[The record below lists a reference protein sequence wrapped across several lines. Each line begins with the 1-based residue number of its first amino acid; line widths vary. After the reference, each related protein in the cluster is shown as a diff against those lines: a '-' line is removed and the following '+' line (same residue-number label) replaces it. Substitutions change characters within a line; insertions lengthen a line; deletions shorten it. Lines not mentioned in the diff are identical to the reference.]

1 MKGIFMKDIQASVEH
16 FSRPSP
22 TSSCRQLQGEC
33 KMLTRLVF
41 FASAVDVEKVLEL
54 HWRQKEASD
63 LGHDHHLQQGREAS
77 GGGDLS
83 GMSS

>member
-1 MKGIFMKDIQASVEH
+1 
-16 FSRPSP
+16 
-22 TSSCRQLQGEC
+22 
-33 KMLTRLVF
+33 MLTRLVF

-63 LGHDHHLQQGREAS
+63 LGHDHHLRQGREAS